1 MNARPDMTNDVEKGR
16 AGQLFADFLR
26 EQGTCE
32 ETSERAVRRV
42 LAFQL
47 AAAMQ
52 EQKIT
57 KVEMA
62 RRLATSRSQLDRLLD
77 PTNDAVSL
85 ATLARAARIVGRK
98 LSVELQ

>member
-1 MNARPDMTNDVEKGR
+1 MTNEVEKGR
-16 AGQLFADFLR
+16 AGQFFDDFLR
-26 EQGTCE
+26 EQGTYE
-32 ETSERAVRRV
+32 ETTERAVKRV

-52 EQKIT
+52 EQKIS

-77 PTNDAVSL
+77 PTNDSVSL
-85 ATLARAARIVGRK
+85 ATLARAAKIVGRT

>member
-1 MNARPDMTNDVEKGR
+1 MTNDVEKGR
-16 AGQLFADFLR
+16 AGQLFDDFLR

-32 ETSERAVRRV
+32 DTSERAVTRV

-47 AAAMQ
+47 AAAMR

-57 KVEMA
+57 KAAMA

-77 PTNDAVSL
+77 PTNDSVSL
-85 ATLARAARIVGRK
+85 ATLARAARIVGRT